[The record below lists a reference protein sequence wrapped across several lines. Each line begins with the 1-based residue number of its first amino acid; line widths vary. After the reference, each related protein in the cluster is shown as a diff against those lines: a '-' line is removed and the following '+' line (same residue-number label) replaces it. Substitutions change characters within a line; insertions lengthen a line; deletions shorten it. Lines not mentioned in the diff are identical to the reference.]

1 MAGLVLFIAGMWALV
16 LAVAAFLVYIVAPI
30 EIALPGGVGGQGS
43 SRLAV
48 SGVQA
53 AAAIASVVLL
63 AFAMSRLK
71 RAYLKSKL

>member
-1 MAGLVLFIAGMWALV
+1 MWAMV

-30 EIALPGGVGGQGS
+30 DAVFGGGSSSGAAGPS
-43 SRLAV
+43 SRLAI
-48 SGVQA
+48 SAVQA
-53 AAAIASVVLL
+53 AAAIASVILL

>member
-30 EIALPGGVGGQGS
+30 EIALPGSGGQGS

-48 SGVQA
+48 SAVQA
-53 AAAIASVVLL
+53 VAAIASVVLL